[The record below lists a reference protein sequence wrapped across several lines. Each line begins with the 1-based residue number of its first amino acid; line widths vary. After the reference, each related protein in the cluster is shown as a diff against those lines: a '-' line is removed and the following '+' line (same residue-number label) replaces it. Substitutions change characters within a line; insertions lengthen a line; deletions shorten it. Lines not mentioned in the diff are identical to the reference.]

1 MDLLGSRAIP
11 ALALA
16 ALLVSPGARAEC
28 SIDGRWKFEQVSRS
42 KSTVEALTY
51 LIPREQLLRLR
62 DQEATRAASS
72 GGYTR
77 PYYKAASMEVSGK
90 AVPRLKFLDAGG
102 KLLAT
107 TGLEGR
113 WTCEGSKLTRR
124 TERYSGVGDAV
135 RLERLEDTLWVDGGS
150 LVIVESVAN
159 LDKPSAPP
167 RRTETRLKPLP

>member
-28 SIDGRWKFEQVSRS
+28 SIDGRWKFEQASRS
-42 KSTVEALTY
+42 RSTVEALTY

-77 PYYKAASMEVSGK
+77 PYYRAASMEVAGGP
-90 AVPRLKFLDAGG
+90 APRLKFLDASGQV
-102 KLLAT
+102 LAT

-113 WTCEGSKLTRR
+113 WACEGSKLARR

-135 RLERLEDTLWVDGGS
+135 RLERLEDTLHVEGGS
-150 LVIVESVAN
+150 LVIVEVVTN
-159 LDKPSAPP
+159 VDKPSAAP
-167 RRTETRLKPLP
+167 RRTETRLKALP